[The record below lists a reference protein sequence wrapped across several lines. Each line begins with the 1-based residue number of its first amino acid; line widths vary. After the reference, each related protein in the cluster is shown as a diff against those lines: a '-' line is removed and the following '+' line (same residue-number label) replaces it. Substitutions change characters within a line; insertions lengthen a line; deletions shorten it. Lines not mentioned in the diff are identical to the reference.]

1 MSFRPTLG
9 SARSL
14 SPVDMRDI
22 YLTKYAQDIMRIEET
37 FVGMVEELRRMRT
50 DLVGRVR
57 MRSGDTAAMIELR
70 DSMQNCP
77 HHPPGVLPDG
87 SQSLMEVLQGVF
99 KTLPP
104 NPGAPRRGR
113 PKVLPGNP
121 VAGYSLEYFAYRAGI
136 SLTTVKR
143 EIRRGVLQRNLAGR
157 IPHEFL
163 EAYVQGQPT
172 PVKPRR
178 AR

>member
-1 MSFRPTLG
+1 VSFKQSPGSPRP
-9 SARSL
+9 L

-22 YLTKYAQDIMRIEET
+22 YLTKHAQDVMRIEET
-37 FVGMVEELRRMRT
+37 FVGMVEELRRLRT

-57 MRSGDTAAMIELR
+57 MRSGDTSAMIELR
-70 DSMQNCP
+70 DSMEGSP

-87 SQSLMEVLQGVF
+87 SQSLMGMLQGVF
-99 KTLPP
+99 KTLPSR
-104 NPGAPRRGR
+104 PGSARRGR
-113 PKVLPGNP
+113 PKILPGNP
-121 VAGYSLEYFAYRAGI
+121 DTGYSLEYFAYRAGI

-163 EAYVQGQPT
+163 EAYVQGQPM
-172 PVKPRR
+172 PVRPRR